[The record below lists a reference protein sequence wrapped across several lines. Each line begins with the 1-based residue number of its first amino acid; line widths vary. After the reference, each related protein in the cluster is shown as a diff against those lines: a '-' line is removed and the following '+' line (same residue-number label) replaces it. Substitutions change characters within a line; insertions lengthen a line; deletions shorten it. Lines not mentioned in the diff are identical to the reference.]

1 MSRKTVRWRKK
12 IGSTFKTG
20 GKHGKERRCG
30 NGGSVDG
37 LIPANHIKGKD
48 HQTITLPMSPEKEAR
63 VRKLVPT
70 GGKR

>member
-1 MSRKTVRWRKK
+1 MSRKTVLWRKK

-30 NGGSVDG
+30 NGGSIEG
-37 LIPANHIKGKD
+37 LIPPN
-48 HQTITLPMSPEKEAR
+48 MSPEKEAR
-63 VRKLVPT
+63 IRKLVPA